1 MYCQTG
7 NVHVQEV
14 KVIAVKIFWPAR
26 LLRPWAHRIVL
37 HCIAIASY
45 YTIILRCLHNPFLS
59 LCSLSPNTRSLSI
72 SSSRTHTH
80 SLSVALI
87 RLLFHDCSIF
97 VFVISFWDKFASFP
111 FHFIVISC
119 CFVDCCIVYFRRIR
133 LYICIPLT
141 LRHTKWALIAIII
154 IVIVDLNVM
163 RAVFYIAFCKCH
175 DCGRHNHF
183 MFNAFVK
190 QSIDSF
196 QLVCF

>member
-59 LCSLSPNTRSLSI
+59 LCSLSPNTRSLYILLS
-72 SSSRTHTH
+72 HTL
-80 SLSVALI
+80 SLWLSLDCYFMIAAFLF
-87 RLLFHDCSIF
+87 LLFHFETSSRRFLFISLWFLVVSLIAASFIF
-97 VFVISFWDKFASFP
+97 VVFVS
-111 FHFIVISC
+111 
-119 CFVDCCIVYFRRIR
+119 IR
-133 LYICIPLT
+133 IPLT
-141 LRHTKWALIAIII
+141 LRHTKWAMIAIII

-163 RAVFYIAFCKCH
+163 RAVFYIAFRKCH
-175 DCGRHNHF
+175 DCGRHIHF

-196 QLVCF
+196 QLICF

>member
-59 LCSLSPNTRSLSI
+59 LCSFSPNTRSLSLYPPLA
-72 SSSRTHTH
+72 HT
-80 SLSVALI
+80 LSVALI

-111 FHFIVISC
+111 FHFIVILVVS
-119 CFVDCCIVYFRRIR
+119 
-133 LYICIPLT
+133 
-141 LRHTKWALIAIII
+141 LIAASFIF
-154 IVIVDLNVM
+154 V
-163 RAVFYIAFCKCH
+163 VFVYIYIYMYSYNAQTHKMSTDCYYYYSYCWFKCNA
-175 DCGRHNHF
+175 CGFLHC
-183 MFNAFVK
+183 
-190 QSIDSF
+190 I
-196 QLVCF
+196 L